1 MRVFNLRPDRSRASS
16 SLVLL
21 FVVTATVF
29 SVLPFL
35 RYLRGHTIFDYELW
49 YATGEHVLAGDETY
63 FFRDAAAVYRT
74 VD

>member
-1 MRVFNLRPDRSRASS
+1 MVNLRSPIQQLARFRV
-16 SLVLL
+16 SLWS

-29 SVLPFL
+29 SVLPLL
-35 RYLRGHTIFDYELW
+35 RYLRGHTIFDYGLW
-49 YATGEHVLAGDETY
+49 YATGKHVLAGDEIY